1 MSTSWHAEFEPSAS
15 LLQQFSVQAEMKVAK
30 LLYLNVGE
38 V

>member
-1 MSTSWHAEFEPSAS
+1 MSISWYAEFEPSAS
-15 LLQQFSVQAEMKVAK
+15 LLQQFSVPAEMKVAE